1 MMARAHIVLT
11 GRLLG
16 GNLQAATEKAIA
28 VGIHV
33 APGLVAIS
41 GPQHGTGTDLV
52 ARVPGAIGTISTP
65 TVARVRIA
73 MAIGIFGPAVTCMT
87 GAIAMM
93 EITIVGG
100 MTRRVHGKS
109 RCAYRPKTAASGGTG
124 VSAGIGLTMTIV
136 GRTSWRQ
143 SATRTILLRYVTMA
157 LSKHQEIVILVHQT
171 KIHNM
176 TTKDCSCVGRSESQK
191 A

>member
-41 GPQHGTGTDLV
+41 GPQHGTGTDLL

-73 MAIGIFGPAVTCMT
+73 MAIGIFGLAVTCMT

-100 MTRRVHGKS
+100 MTRRVHGKN

-143 SATRTILLRYVTMA
+143 SATRTSRLRYVTMA
-157 LSKHQEIVILVHQT
+157 LSKHQEIVILVLQT
-171 KIHNM
+171 KIHKL